1 MKDKLVK
8 LNRKARYYRTRNS
21 LFSLIGVV
29 ILGLGVAL
37 PVAAKARAD
46 AETSQ
51 LENVSE
57 EETTD
62 QTGENSSL
70 LISL

>member
-21 LFSLIGVV
+21 LFSLAGVV
-29 ILGLGVAL
+29 FLGLGVAL
-37 PVAAKARAD
+37 PVAAKAKAD

-51 LENVSE
+51 VENSSE
-57 EETTD
+57 ELTTD
-62 QTGENSSL
+62 QTGDDSSL
-70 LISL
+70 LVSL